1 VPQKIYRRSHLR
13 AVRVKWCGKS
23 APRLEQSG
31 WQGKPH
37 VEQDQIGEEE
47 RPAPL
52 RLPGRLLEPISNGGS
67 RGMVAARFIA
77 GTETGLQNAQ
87 VHTRSGKA
95 GLYFNRR
102 GPWHVADGY
111 NSKRTPSLGA
121 LLPDQEALRRDQS
134 RRGLKRPPTSF
145 RPPRAT

>member
-1 VPQKIYRRSHLR
+1 M
-13 AVRVKWCGKS
+13 KWCGKS

-52 RLPGRLLEPISNGGS
+52 RLPGRLLEPISNGGP
-67 RGMVAARFIA
+67 RGMVAARSIA

-87 VHTRSGKA
+87 VHKRWVKPA
-95 GLYFNRR
+95 APNRLEQR
-102 GPWHVADGY
+102 HVADGCY
-111 NSKRTPSLGA
+111 WTRIPSLAA
-121 LLPDQEALRRDQS
+121 LQPDQEALRQGRS
-134 RRGLKRPPTSF
+134 RRGPTRPPTNF
-145 RPPRAT
+145 RPLRET

>member
-1 VPQKIYRRSHLR
+1 RYGSVPQKIYRRSHLR

-87 VHTRSGKA
+87 VYSDTSTKA
-95 GLYFNRR
+95 GSVCTQGSARR
-102 GPWHVADGY
+102 LAHHQG
-111 NSKRTPSLGA
+111 R
-121 LLPDQEALRRDQS
+121 
-134 RRGLKRPPTSF
+134 
-145 RPPRAT
+145 